1 MTLAT
6 DDLRSIKDQ
15 RRMTLKEYLTYDDGT
30 DTQYELE
37 DGVLVPMGAES
48 TGNTSIAT
56 LLMFA
61 FGALGIPYYC
71 LATKHRIEVR
81 GGYASSRYPDLMVHS
96 EESFAA
102 IDGRKEACVELTD
115 PPPMLVVE
123 AVSPGAESTINF
135 KRDYQWK
142 PREYADRGIVEFWQ
156 IDTDREWVKVGTLV
170 SDVYQFATFQGD
182 DAIVSPI
189 FPELKLTAAI
199 VLAAKK
205 VTIKKTF

>member
-1 MTLAT
+1 MTVAT

-37 DGVLVPMGAES
+37 DGVLVPMGTES
-48 TGNTSIAT
+48 TGNTSIG
-56 LLMFA
+56 MFLISI
-61 FGALGIPYYC
+61 FLGLGIHYYR

-81 GGYASSRYPDLMVHS
+81 GGYANARYPDLMVHS
-96 EESFAA
+96 KESFAA

-115 PPPMLVVE
+115 PPPMLVIEV
-123 AVSPGAESTINF
+123 VSPGAESTKNY

-142 PREYADRGIVEFWQ
+142 PREYADRGIEEFWQ
-156 IDTDREWVKVGTLV
+156 IDPDREWVKVGTLV
-170 SDVYQFATFQGD
+170 SGAYQFVTFRGN
-182 DAIVSPI
+182 DAIVSPT

-199 VLAAKK
+199 VLAA
-205 VTIKKTF
+205 